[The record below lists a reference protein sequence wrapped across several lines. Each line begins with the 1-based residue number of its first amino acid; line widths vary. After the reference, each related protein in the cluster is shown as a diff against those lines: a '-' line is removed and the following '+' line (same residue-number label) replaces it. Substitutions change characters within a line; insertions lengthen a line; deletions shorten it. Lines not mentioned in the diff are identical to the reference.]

1 MKELELATSAI
12 PAEMAYN
19 LMENYD
25 LAWSADRAPGLYRVV
40 FMTIAEILKH
50 YKSKSNPEI
59 GFILKDTRG
68 QFKFGA
74 ILTYHEPEEGEA
86 NEDDD
91 KGNYTLEFT
100 LKEEEMNGVKIVADN
115 HSDIFVECSG
125 RKASEIMYGR
135 FVNMESCNNLFVES
149 IDTLVKF
156 LDANASEAEEVSV
169 VYKGIFTATVAVV
182 NGEKVIDIVPGE
194 MVKQYIKGDSTL

>member
-1 MKELELATSAI
+1 MKEFELASSPI

-19 LMENYD
+19 MLENYD
-25 LAWSADRAPGLYRVV
+25 MAWAADRVAGLYRVV

-50 YKSKSNPEI
+50 YKSKKEPV
-59 GFILKDTRG
+59 GFILKDNNG
-68 QFKFGA
+68 AFKFGA

-100 LKEEEMNGVKIVADN
+100 IKEDDLKDIHVVADN
-115 HSDIFVECSG
+115 HSDIFVDCSG
-125 RKASEIMYGR
+125 RKAAQIMNGR
-135 FVNMESCNNLFVES
+135 FINMESCNCLFIES

-156 LDANASEAEEVSV
+156 LDANASEAEEVAV
-169 VYKGIFTATVAVV
+169 VYRGIFTATVAVEG
-182 NGEKVIDIVPGE
+182 GEKVIDIVPGE
-194 MVKQYIKGDSTL
+194 MVKQYIKGDSAL